1 MLGVPQPVT
10 AAAPPPPLLPPVKPM
25 PPMGRLGDM
34 PAVVSGNMMAQ
45 TQPQTIVCD
54 MENSN
59 SQGGLILAINY
70 KII

>member
-10 AAAPPPPLLPPVKPM
+10 VAAPPPPLLPPVKPM

-45 TQPQTIVCD
+45 PQAIVCD

-59 SQGGLILAINY
+59 SQGGLIQAFN
-70 KII
+70 